1 MGMYNYKSKCKH
13 CGAKPFS
20 EGPHHE
26 QKCPRYQQ
34 SRAFN
39 SKLAMKKQCRY
50 CEAKPFVA
58 GPHHS
63 NDCKRYEPNMN
74 V

>member
-26 QKCPRYQQ
+26 RTCERWQPT
-34 SRAFN
+34 RATT
-39 SKLAMKKQCRY
+39 SDLAMSKECRY
-50 CEAKPFVA
+50 CSATPFIA
-58 GPHHS
+58 GPHHKP
-63 NDCKRYEPNMN
+63 DCRRRRGST
-74 V
+74 